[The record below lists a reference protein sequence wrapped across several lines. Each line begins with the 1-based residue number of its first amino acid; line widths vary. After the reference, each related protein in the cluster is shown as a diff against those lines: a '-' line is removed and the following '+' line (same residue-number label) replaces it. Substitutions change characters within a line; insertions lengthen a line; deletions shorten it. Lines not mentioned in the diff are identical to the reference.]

1 MIYHEDL
8 FLNSDNYTLR
18 ETILQLL
25 KEYEVIQVNNLSNE
39 HRHLVY
45 KEMYYP
51 LIFEKKI
58 EGENTQIIISSKE
71 NKESKKNKESLC
83 ENYELDSSSDD
94 SSSDNS
100 ELDSSSDVSSSDNSE
115 LDSSSDVSS
124 SDVSSS
130 DDYGLELIDKI
141 KNINEKIVNISEKK
155 MEKLEKIE
163 KDINKL
169 NILMYIIGAY
179 LIISNI
185 INK

>member
-94 SSSDNS
+94 SSSD
-100 ELDSSSDVSSSDNSE
+100 DSSSDDSSSDNSE
-115 LDSSSDVSS
+115 LDSSSD
-124 SDVSSS
+124 DSSS